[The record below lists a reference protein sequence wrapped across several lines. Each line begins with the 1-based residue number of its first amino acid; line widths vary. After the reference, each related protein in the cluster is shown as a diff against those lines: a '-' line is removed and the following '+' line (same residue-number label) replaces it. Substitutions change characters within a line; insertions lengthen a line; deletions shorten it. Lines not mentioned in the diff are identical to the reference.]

1 MDTID
6 RRRFQRHD
14 LEKPCKVYDPASR
27 RFAPGQTRNIS
38 RCGALV
44 TVQWARPMS
53 PGDPIDIV
61 IAWSPR
67 PLLPADSMV
76 RARVSRTLAS
86 TGEVQVLALE
96 FDNDIEAALAA

>member
-1 MDTID
+1 MHIDD
-6 RRRFQRHD
+6 RRCHPRQF

-38 RCGALV
+38 RGGALI

-53 PGDPIDIV
+53 AGDPIDIV

-67 PLLPADSMV
+67 PLLPADAMV
-76 RARVSRTLAS
+76 RARVARTVAV
-86 TGEVQVLALE
+86 TGDVQVLALE
-96 FDNDIEAALAA
+96 FDHDIEAALAA